1 MSVAEIKETIK
12 GQLETMSEAELKE
25 VELFIERLSEAHA
38 KEWDLTG
45 LAEKVIKERRVLLNE
60 LAK

>member
-12 GQLETMSEAELKE
+12 GQLDTMSEAELKE
-25 VELFIERLSEAHA
+25 VGLFIERLNEAHT

-45 LAEKVIKERRVLLNE
+45 LAEKVINERRVLLNE

>member
-38 KEWDLTG
+38 KEWDLVG
-45 LAEKVIKERRVLLNE
+45 LADKVINERRVLLNE

>member
-1 MSVAEIKETIK
+1 MGVAEIKETIK
-12 GQLETMSEAELKE
+12 SKLDSMNEIELKE
-25 VELFIERLSEAHA
+25 VEVFIDRLNEAHL

-45 LAEKVIKERRVLLNE
+45 LAEKVINERRLLLNE